1 MKQGQE
7 HDDTSSLN
15 KTEVFRAGSGEK
27 EDPKSR
33 KEEEDFS
40 LLSKEVERLQRQ
52 IEGMDQDRKV
62 YQTATVKLVRYRHL
76 HLHLHLYLHLHLHC
90 ISLHTV
96 SVSHTPN

>member
-1 MKQGQE
+1 MKQGQG

-15 KTEVFRAGSGEK
+15 KTEVFRAGSREK
-27 EDPKSR
+27 EDPESR
-33 KEEEDFS
+33 KEEEDYS
-40 LLSKEVERLQRQ
+40 LLSKEVEMRLQRQ

-62 YQTATVKLVRYRHL
+62 YQAATVKLVRYL